1 MADLVLRVD
10 AGAEIGA
17 GHAMRLLALAE
28 AWRARGGSVRLVGT
42 IGIEFVADRAAT
54 IGIAPES
61 GPLTSGD
68 VLIVDTN
75 DPAERHRAAREG
87 GFGTRVLVD
96 DLGGPVP
103 AGYDVVWNPN
113 PYGIAALYPDFA
125 GRVLTGPGV
134 VPLRTELPSW
144 AGPGDG
150 STVLSMGGGTPTRG
164 VIDALHRLARL
175 LPRERFQVAGR
186 WGPRRWPTVDPGGLW
201 SAASRASRLVTAAG
215 TTTWEAAAVGVPV
228 VLVQLAD
235 NQRLVFRWARDCGV
249 PGVDATVLD
258 GEKLARQLS
267 RLLPLA
273 RPLPPLTGGAGQV
286 VAELCQRLASPCP

>member
-1 MADLVLRVD
+1 M
-10 AGAEIGA
+10 
-17 GHAMRLLALAE
+17 
-28 AWRARGGSVRLVGT
+28 RLVGT
-42 IGIEFVADRAAT
+42 IGIEFVADRAAR

-75 DPAERHRAAREG
+75 DPAERHRAAGEG
-87 GFGTRVLVD
+87 SFGTRVLVD

-103 AGYDVVWNPN
+103 TGYDVVWNPN
-113 PYGIAALYPDFA
+113 PYGTATLYPDFE

-144 AGPGDG
+144 APPGNG
-150 STVLSMGGGTPTRG
+150 STVLSMGGGTPTGG
-164 VIDALHRLARL
+164 VIDAMHRLARL

-258 GEKLARQLS
+258 GEKLARQLR

-273 RPLPPLTGGAGQV
+273 RPLPPLVDGAGQV
-286 VAELCQRLASPCP
+286 VAELCQRMASPCP